1 MKPSLK
7 RQLLKARA
15 ERSTKVRPGWQ
26 RFTTYYSTQSVE
38 YIKVEAARRKMYV
51 MDLIAEMIDGYKK
64 SIRDTNSGSSK

>member
-38 YIKVEAARRKMYV
+38 YIKTEAARRQIYV

-64 SIRDTNSGSSK
+64 SIRGTNSGSSK

>member
-26 RFTTYYSTQSVE
+26 RFTTYYSTRDIE
-38 YIKVEAARRKMYV
+38 YVKTEAAARDIYV
-51 MDLIAEMIDGYKK
+51 MDLVAEMIDVYRNRRFK
-64 SIRDTNSGSSK
+64 